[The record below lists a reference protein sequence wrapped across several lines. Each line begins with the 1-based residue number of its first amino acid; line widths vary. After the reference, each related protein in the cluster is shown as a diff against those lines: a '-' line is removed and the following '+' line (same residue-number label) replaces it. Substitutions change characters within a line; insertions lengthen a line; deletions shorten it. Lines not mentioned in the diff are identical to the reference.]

1 MNSNIQYKNKCI
13 FLDRD
18 GVINQPIIINQKPYS
33 PRKKQ
38 EFIFTNDIKNLINK
52 VVNRGYKVIVI
63 TNQPDIAT
71 GDLSESLL
79 NYFHKRIMDE
89 MLVDDIFVCKHL
101 SSENCKCRKP
111 KPGLI
116 IEASLKHKINLKESF
131 FIGDRWKDV
140 DAANKV
146 ECHSIF
152 IDYGYREKL
161 KTTPKNYVKNLYD
174 AFEVIFN
181 KEVS

>member
-1 MNSNIQYKNKCI
+1 MNGNIQYKNKCV

-18 GVINQPIIINQKPYS
+18 GVINKPIIINKKPYS
-33 PRKKQ
+33 PRKIQ
-38 EFIFTNDIKNLINK
+38 EFIFTNDIKYLINK
-52 VVNRGYKVIVI
+52 VVDYGYKVIVI

-71 GDLSESLL
+71 GELSQSLL
-79 NYFHKRIMDE
+79 NHFHQQITNKL
-89 MLVDDIFVCKHL
+89 LVDDIFVCKHQ
-101 SSENCKCRKP
+101 SSDNCNCRKP

-116 IEASLKHKINLKESF
+116 LKAALKHKINLRKSY
-131 FIGDRWKDV
+131 FIGDRWKDI

-161 KTTPKNYVKNLYD
+161 KTMPKNCVSNVD
-174 AFEVIFN
+174 EAFGVIFK
-181 KEVS
+181 KEIS

>member
-1 MNSNIQYKNKCI
+1 MNSNLQYKNKCV

-18 GVINQPIIINQKPYS
+18 GVINLPIVINKKPYS
-33 PRKKQ
+33 PRRIE
-38 EFIFTNDIKNLINK
+38 EFIFTSEIKNLISK
-52 VVNRGYKVIVI
+52 VVNHGYKVIVI
-63 TNQPDIAT
+63 TNQPDIAS

-79 NYFHKRIMDE
+79 NYFHQRIIDE

-101 SSENCKCRKP
+101 SSDNCNCRKP

-116 IEASLKHKINLKESF
+116 LEAALKHKINLKESF

-140 DAANKV
+140 DAANNV

-161 KTTPKNYVKNLYD
+161 KTVPKNCVKNLNA
-174 AFEVIFN
+174 AFEVILS
-181 KEVS
+181 KKI